1 LLLVLRFYMQI
12 LSKEIVFLITF
23 TTGIFLIAPIFIIV
37 YVSYYN
43 KRKARHF
50 EEKEA
55 LRKNFELELLRS
67 QFEVQEHT
75 METIAANL
83 HDNIGQLLSL
93 TSMTLSSVKAE
104 GAQEGKITTAG
115 ELVHRAIQELR
126 QLSKMMS
133 GKELI
138 RKNLGHAIAVEL
150 DWLQKGTDY
159 EVLFTDHTSRS
170 IPEHADKELILF
182 RLFQEIISNIIRHA
196 EATRITIVLDQSA
209 TVLSLLVKDNG
220 KGFIPEEKIAANEGM
235 GLFNISKRAKMMDGT
250 FNIHSVTGVGTDI
263 LVSIPYI

>member
-1 LLLVLRFYMQI
+1 MQI

-23 TTGIFLIAPIFIIV
+23 TTAIFLIAPIFLIV

-43 KRKARHF
+43 KKKAKHF

-55 LRKNFELELLRS
+55 LRKTFELELLRS

-75 METIAANL
+75 METIATNL

-104 GAQEGKITTAG
+104 GLQETKVNTAG

-138 RKNLGHAIAVEL
+138 SKNLGHAIAFEL
-150 DWLQKGTDY
+150 DWLKKGTDY

-182 RLFQEIISNIIRHA
+182 RLFQEILSNIIRHA
-196 EATRITIVLDQSA
+196 EATQITIVLEQSERF
-209 TVLSLLVKDNG
+209 LSLVVKDNG
-220 KGFIPEEKIAANEGM
+220 KGFIVEEKKEANAGM

-250 FNIHSVTGVGTDI
+250 FSIDSVTGVGTKI
-263 LVSIPYI
+263 SVSIPYI

>member
-1 LLLVLRFYMQI
+1 MQI

-23 TTGIFLIAPIFIIV
+23 TTSIFLIAPVFIIV
-37 YVSYYN
+37 YVSFYN
-43 KRKARHF
+43 KKKAKHF

-55 LRKNFELELLRS
+55 LRKTFELELLKS

-93 TSMTLSSVKAE
+93 TSMTLSSVKSE
-104 GAQEGKITTAG
+104 GIQEGKINTAG
-115 ELVHRAIQELR
+115 ELLHRAIQELR

-138 RKNLGHAIAVEL
+138 RKNLGHAIAFEL
-150 DWLQKGTDY
+150 DWLKKGTDY
-159 EVLFTDHTSRS
+159 EVVFTNNTIRS
-170 IPEHADKELILF
+170 VPEHADKELILF

-196 EATRITIVLDQSA
+196 EATQITIVLDQSA
-209 TVLSLLVKDNG
+209 TLLSLRVKDNG
-220 KGFIPEEKIAANEGM
+220 KGFKPEEKIAANDGM
-235 GLFNISKRAKMMDGT
+235 GLFNISKRAKMMNGT
-250 FNIHSVTGVGTDI
+250 FSIHSVTGVGTDI
-263 LVSIPYI
+263 LVSIPYL